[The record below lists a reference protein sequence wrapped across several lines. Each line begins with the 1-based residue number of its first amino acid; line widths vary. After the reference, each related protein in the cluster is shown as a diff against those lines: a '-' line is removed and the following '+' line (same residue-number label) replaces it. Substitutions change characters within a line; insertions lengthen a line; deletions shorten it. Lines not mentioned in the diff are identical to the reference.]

1 MTSIPDPKP
10 SSPTN
15 RRALLQAL
23 GAVALAAPSLSFGQE
38 RPAVTRI
45 VVPFAP
51 GNALDASARQLAEAL
66 RRTTGRNHIVDNKPG
81 AGAIIGT
88 AEVARAKPDGSVLL
102 FTTGGHT
109 TNAVLYGKLPY
120 DSQRDFTPVSQV
132 TSSPGFV
139 MLVRADAPYRT
150 LNDLITT
157 ARAKPGSVSFASF
170 GTGNTTHL
178 VGELFARAAN
188 LQLVHVPYKGSPVPD
203 LLGGHVD
210 FLFIGTSSGLPLI
223 QEGKTRGLAVTSA
236 SRIASL
242 PEVPSVSEFGLKG
255 VDIPAWSGLW
265 GPKGMSPALATAIRD
280 DVAKAVLE
288 PAFQESLK
296 TFASTSTV
304 TTPRQFSDTVAT
316 EIANYK
322 RRLEP
327 LGIKLD

>member
-1 MTSIPDPKP
+1 MTSILNRTP
-10 SSPTN
+10 SSPN

-23 GAVALAAPSLSFGQE
+23 GAVSLAAPSLSFGQE

-51 GNALDASARQLAEAL
+51 GNAVDASARQLAEAL

-88 AEVARAKPDGSVLL
+88 SEVARAKPDGSTLL

-120 DSQRDFTPVSQV
+120 DSQKDFTPISQV
-132 TSSPGFV
+132 TSSAGFV
-139 MLVRADAPYRT
+139 MLVRADAPYRNFNE
-150 LNDLITT
+150 LMAA
-157 ARAKPGSVSFASF
+157 ARIKPGALSFASF

-188 LQLVHVPYKGSPVPD
+188 LQLVHVPYKASPVPD

-210 FLFIGTSSGLPLI
+210 FMFIGTSSALPLI
-223 QEGKTRGLAVTSA
+223 HEGKTRALIVTSA
-236 SRIASL
+236 SRIPSL

-265 GPKGMSPALATAIRD
+265 GPAGMSPALATAIRD
-280 DVAKAVLE
+280 EVAKAVIE

-296 TFASTSTV
+296 TFASTATV
-304 TTPRQFSDTVAT
+304 TTPQQFSETVAS
-316 EIANYK
+316 EIAAYK
-322 RRLEP
+322 RRLAP
-327 LGIKLD
+327 LNIKLD

>member
-1 MTSIPDPKP
+1 MTSILNRKP
-10 SSPTN
+10 PSTN
-15 RRALLQAL
+15 RRFMLQAL
-23 GAVALAAPSLSFGQE
+23 GAAALAAPSLSFGQD

-45 VVPFAP
+45 IVPFAP
-51 GNALDASARQLAEAL
+51 GNAVDASARQLAEAL

-81 AGAIIGT
+81 AGAIIGSS
-88 AEVARAKPDGSVLL
+88 EVARAKPDGSTLL

-120 DSQRDFTPVSQV
+120 DSQKDFTPISQV
-132 TSSPGFV
+132 TSSAGFV
-139 MLVRADAPYRT
+139 MLVRADAPYRN
-150 LNDLITT
+150 LNELMAA
-157 ARAKPGSVSFASF
+157 ARAKPGALSFASF

-188 LQLVHVPYKGSPVPD
+188 LQLVHVPYKASPVPD

-210 FLFIGTSSGLPLI
+210 FMFIGTSSALPLI
-223 QEGKTRGLAVTSA
+223 QEGKTRALAITSA
-236 SRIASL
+236 SRIPSL

-265 GPKGMSPALATAIRD
+265 GPKGMSPALASAIRD
-280 DVAKAVLE
+280 EVAKAVLE

-304 TTPRQFSDTVAT
+304 TTPQQFSETVAS
-316 EIANYK
+316 EIAAYK
-322 RRLEP
+322 RRLAP